1 MKLKTIGT
9 SLAAGALVLA
19 GLLAIAGHAGAQDP
33 GSDEQS
39 KIKKGFEIAPVTL
52 NTKGK
57 NLGLV
62 GLGSYIVNSVGGCN
76 DCHTVPSY
84 AAGHNPYAGETKQ
97 FNAATYL
104 AGGAHFGPFTSRNLT
119 PGKTGLVAGDMTY
132 KDFATVMRTGKDPD
146 QWHAFMQQQG
156 VIDGTYLQVMP
167 WPVYQ
172 SMTDHDLQ
180 AVYEYLSSIP
190 CVEGD
195 PGNPGGSDTHGQ
207 RCGN

>member
-19 GLLAIAGHAGAQDP
+19 GLLGIAGHAGAQDP

-52 NTKGK
+52 KTKGK
-57 NLGLV
+57 NLALV
-62 GLGSYIVNSVGGCN
+62 GLGSYLVNAVGGCN
-76 DCHTVPSY
+76 DCHTFPSY
-84 AAGHNPYAGETKQ
+84 AADHNPYAGQTKQ
-97 FNAATYL
+97 VNAAAYL
-104 AGGAHFGPFTSRNLT
+104 GGGVTFGPFTSRNLT
-119 PGKTGLVAGDMTY
+119 PGKSGLVAGDMTY
-132 KDFATVMRTGKDPD
+132 EEFAHVMRTGKDPD
-146 QWHAFMQQQG
+146 GWHPVLPIPG
-156 VIDGTYLQVMP
+156 LDGSYLQVMP

-172 SMTDHDLQ
+172 SMTDHDLR

-195 PGNPGGSDTHGQ
+195 PGNPGGADTHGQ
-207 RCGN
+207 RCPVN